1 MGLAFES
8 QRNHIKKAVSS
19 EGTAFFMEIFK
30 KDLSISGAMEKIL
43 SISINLSRW
52 IVKGFLPVYSISIA
66 FGVISISFGVN
77 SKALGDNSK
86 GLRR

>member
-30 KDLSISGAMEKIL
+30 KDLSISGAMEAHPINQGENSLIL
-43 SISINLSRW
+43 
-52 IVKGFLPVYSISIA
+52 
-66 FGVISISFGVN
+66 
-77 SKALGDNSK
+77 
-86 GLRR
+86 

>member
-1 MGLAFES
+1 MQIINNQAIKKRYL
-8 QRNHIKKAVSS
+8 NHIKKAVSS

-52 IVKGFLPVYSISIA
+52 IVKGFLPVCSISA
-66 FGVISISFGVN
+66 SLWS
-77 SKALGDNSK
+77 
-86 GLRR
+86 

>member
-30 KDLSISGAMEKIL
+30 KDLSISGAMEKGLPDKPGGL
-43 SISINLSRW
+43 SIQLCKSEKKEFYIR
-52 IVKGFLPVYSISIA
+52 YSS
-66 FGVISISFGVN
+66 
-77 SKALGDNSK
+77 
-86 GLRR
+86 

>member
-43 SISINLSRW
+43 SISINLSGQR
-52 IVKGFLPVYSISIA
+52 
-66 FGVISISFGVN
+66 N
-77 SKALGDNSK
+77 N
-86 GLRR
+86 LRDFIFKHII

>member
-19 EGTAFFMEIFK
+19 EGTAFSMEIFK

-43 SISINLSRW
+43 GQRNNLRDF
-52 IVKGFLPVYSISIA
+52 IFKHII
-66 FGVISISFGVN
+66 
-77 SKALGDNSK
+77 
-86 GLRR
+86 

>member
-43 SISINLSRW
+43 SISINLSGQR
-52 IVKGFLPVYSISIA
+52 IFRVGKLSFKRIA
-66 FGVISISFGVN
+66 
-77 SKALGDNSK
+77 
-86 GLRR
+86 

>member
-30 KDLSISGAMEKIL
+30 KDLSISGAMEKIG
-43 SISINLSRW
+43 SAEISAQR
-52 IVKGFLPVYSISIA
+52 KFLVGK
-66 FGVISISFGVN
+66 F
-77 SKALGDNSK
+77 
-86 GLRR
+86 

>member
-30 KDLSISGAMEKIL
+30 KDLSISGAMEKRVSGFSGLASFLL
-43 SISINLSRW
+43 S
-52 IVKGFLPVYSISIA
+52 V
-66 FGVISISFGVN
+66 
-77 SKALGDNSK
+77 
-86 GLRR
+86 

>member
-52 IVKGFLPVYSISIA
+52 IVKGFLGQRIFLVGNLSFKRIA
-66 FGVISISFGVN
+66 
-77 SKALGDNSK
+77 
-86 GLRR
+86 

>member
-52 IVKGFLPVYSISIA
+52 IVKGFLPVCGSA
-66 FGVISISFGVN
+66 DFPGW
-77 SKALGDNSK
+77 
-86 GLRR
+86 

>member
-52 IVKGFLPVYSISIA
+52 IVKGFLGQRIFLVGKLSFKRIA
-66 FGVISISFGVN
+66 
-77 SKALGDNSK
+77 
-86 GLRR
+86 

>member
-30 KDLSISGAMEKIL
+30 KDLSISGAME
-43 SISINLSRW
+43 
-52 IVKGFLPVYSISIA
+52 FLQSVLQKYWNATEP
-66 FGVISISFGVN
+66 
-77 SKALGDNSK
+77 
-86 GLRR
+86 GL

>member
-30 KDLSISGAMEKIL
+30 KDLSISVAMEKIL
-43 SISINLSRW
+43 GQRNNLRDF
-52 IVKGFLPVYSISIA
+52 IFKHII
-66 FGVISISFGVN
+66 
-77 SKALGDNSK
+77 
-86 GLRR
+86 

>member
-30 KDLSISGAMEKIL
+30 KDLSISGAMEKMDQRIFLVGKL
-43 SISINLSRW
+43 SFKR
-52 IVKGFLPVYSISIA
+52 IA
-66 FGVISISFGVN
+66 
-77 SKALGDNSK
+77 
-86 GLRR
+86 

>member
-30 KDLSISGAMEKIL
+30 KDLSISGAMEKMAHPINQGENSLIL
-43 SISINLSRW
+43 
-52 IVKGFLPVYSISIA
+52 
-66 FGVISISFGVN
+66 
-77 SKALGDNSK
+77 
-86 GLRR
+86 